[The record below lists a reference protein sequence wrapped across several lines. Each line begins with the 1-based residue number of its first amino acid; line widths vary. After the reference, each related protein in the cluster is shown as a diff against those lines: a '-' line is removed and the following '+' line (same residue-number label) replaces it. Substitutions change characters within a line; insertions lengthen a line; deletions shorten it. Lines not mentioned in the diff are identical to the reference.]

1 MIGAPAKTS
10 ANFTAW
16 IILPMEEKSAAKAG
30 NGGNLKNVAA
40 VGRGSIN
47 GAVSFSAAKL
57 HSRPESEN
65 RKFQVGKAG

>member
-1 MIGAPAKTS
+1 LIGAPAKTN

-30 NGGNLKNVAA
+30 NGGNLKNAAA

-47 GAVSFSAAKL
+47 GAVSFWVVKL
-57 HSRPESEN
+57 HNSAISEN
-65 RKFQVGKAG
+65 RKFSLGKAG

>member
-30 NGGNLKNVAA
+30 NGGNLKNAAA

-47 GAVSFSAAKL
+47 GAVSFWVVKL
-57 HSRPESEN
+57 HSSPKLEN
-65 RKFQVGKAG
+65 RKFSLGKAG